1 MAKKRRKNNQTRAAP
16 SGMLFGIS
24 DLSKIECPGYVRLSE
39 NPEIIAAVNKIA
51 DLISSMT
58 IHLYGNTENGD
69 VKIKNE
75 LSRKIDINPNKN
87 MTRKTFIAAVV
98 RQLLLEGNGNAVILP
113 IFRSGY
119 LEDLLPI
126 PPSRYSLI
134 PVGIMNEDYMI
145 LINGHEYSPDEVI
158 HCVINPDSNYPW
170 KGTGYRLSLR
180 DVAKS
185 LKQAEKT
192 KQGFMETKWKPS
204 MIISVDAITGEF
216 ADESGRDKILKS
228 YIENSEAGKPWVIP
242 AEQIDVKEVRP
253 LSLNDIA
260 IESSIKL
267 DRRTVAAV
275 LDVPPFVV
283 GEGEYKEAEWNNFV
297 STRIRTICNAIE
309 QAFTKSLLYS
319 PDLYFKFSIRS
330 LYSYDIEKLSRV
342 GLENYKAG
350 IMKGNEVRDWLGL
363 SPLEGLDELIIL
375 ENFIPAAA
383 IGEQSKLN
391 TGGES

>member
-1 MAKKRRKNNQTRAAP
+1 MSKKKRNNQTRAAP
-16 SGMLFGIS
+16 VKKALFGLS
-24 DLSKIECPGYVRLSE
+24 DFSGLACSGYVRLSE

-58 IHLYGNTENGD
+58 IHLYGNSENGD
-69 VKIKNE
+69 IKIKNE

-98 RQLLLEGNGNAVILP
+98 RQLLLEGNGNAIILP
-113 IFRSGY
+113 IFRNGY
-119 LEDLLPI
+119 LDDLI
-126 PPSRYSLI
+126 PVPPACYSLI
-134 PVGIMNEDYMI
+134 PSGTMNEDYTI
-145 LINGHEYSPDEVI
+145 NINGFSYSPDEVV
-158 HCVINPDSNYPW
+158 HCVINPDPFYAW
-170 KGTGYRLSLR
+170 RGTGYRVSLGN
-180 DVAKS
+180 VAKS

-192 KQGFMETKWKPS
+192 KQGFMESKWKPS

-216 ADESGRDKILKS
+216 ANESGRDKILQS
-228 YIENSEAGKPWVIP
+228 YIENSESGKPWVIP
-242 AEQIDVKEVRP
+242 AEQIEVKEVRP

-260 IESSIKL
+260 IESSIRL

-283 GEGEYKEAEWNNFV
+283 GEGEFKESEWNNFV

-330 LYSYDIEKLSRV
+330 LYSYDIVKLSKV
-342 GLENYKAG
+342 GIDNHKAG
-350 IMKGNEVRDWLGL
+350 IMTGNEVRDWLGL
-363 SPLEGLDELIIL
+363 SPLDGLDDLVIL
-375 ENFIPAAA
+375 ENFIPAAM
-383 IGEQSKLN
+383 IGQQEKLL
-391 TGGES
+391 TGGE